1 MIEKGD
7 VSSELV
13 VSTPLVLL
21 NVAPM
26 AGYLVNGENQGHGGV
41 AGGRGDSG
49 RGGRGADRMHRDEDR
64 HSAKL

>member
-1 MIEKGD
+1 MIKKD
-7 VSSELV
+7 YVSPELV

-26 AGYLVNGENQGHGGV
+26 AGYFVNGEGQGHGGV

-49 RGGRGADRMHRDEDR
+49 RGGSSLCQALISFDVEER
-64 HSAKL
+64 